1 MENPDWFDESQFVPT
16 AADRL
21 PAADI
26 DELFEQAFDNPG
38 YRAEFN
44 RRLPDSDL
52 WVLVEQL
59 PAPEDAVGELVP
71 IAPLQ
76 LSDGSMPLFT
86 SEARVREAEDL
97 PANIRWI
104 QLRARELMEQ
114 VEGVDYVLNPFSPK
128 HLVLSASGIP
138 ALLAGEQHDPGLMM
152 SDSPAPESGQVTI
165 DLDKEF
171 PVGMVEA
178 LQALLSQHP
187 RVREAYMLYIQ
198 ADAPDALNRYH
209 MRIGIDGSEEVK
221 QLMTEMQPV
230 LRAFMQRDEGFELW
244 TRLGD
249 DEMAGYMRERG
260 PIYERV

>member
-1 MENPDWFDESQFVPT
+1 METPDWFDESQFVPT

-44 RRLPDSDL
+44 RRLPDSNL
-52 WVLVEQL
+52 WVLVEEV
-59 PAPEDAVGELVP
+59 PSAEDAVGELMP

-97 PANIRWI
+97 PAHIRWI
-104 QLRARELMEQ
+104 QLRARELMAQ
-114 VEGVDYVLNPFSPK
+114 MQGVDYVLNPFSSK
-128 HLVLSASGIP
+128 QLTLRASGIP
-138 ALLAGEQHDPGLMM
+138 AMLAGHEHDPGLMM
-152 SDSPAPESGQVTI
+152 SDCPVPASGQVTI

-171 PVGMVEA
+171 PTGMVDA

-187 RVREAYMLYIQ
+187 RVREAYMLYIK
-198 ADAPDALNRYH
+198 ADAPDALSRYH
-209 MRIGIDGSEEVK
+209 MRIEVDGSEEVK

-249 DEMAGYMRERG
+249 DDMAGYMRERG